1 MKPMLHRTSRIGLA
15 LTALAAGLT
24 CAAAVADDV
33 DFPAGAKMR
42 ELVGERLEYRI
53 KWSGMPVGVATMEV
67 GLGPEPWMIE
77 MRSTAD
83 SLPAIDLIYPVE
95 DRVVSR
101 AVTSNLRAKLYHK
114 VSREGFGNRE
124 RREIIFDHTN
134 GAAGTKIDGE
144 QIPWLPIPKDV
155 LDPLS
160 AIYAY
165 RIHPTPGGKPPELP
179 VTDGEKV
186 LTARMKMHGLER
198 VTTPAGSFDTVVVE
212 PQIEG
217 LGGIFRRSPNAEIRL
232 WITRDRWRRL
242 VKMRTKVAI
251 GSVTVELTDVT
262 EPTGAPPP
270 RELAKEWDEWK
281 PRDSADGER

>member
-1 MKPMLHRTSRIGLA
+1 MAPMPYGISRIRLA
-15 LTALAAGLT
+15 LAALAAGLT
-24 CAAAVADDV
+24 CAAAAADDAHFSPGV
-33 DFPAGAKMR
+33 EMR

-53 KWSGMPVGVATMEV
+53 RWSGVPVGVATMEV
-67 GLGPEPWMIE
+67 GLGPEPWLVE

-83 SLPAIDLIYPVE
+83 SLPVIDLIYPVN

-101 AVTSNLRAKLYHK
+101 AVTSNLRAKSYRK
-114 VSREGFGNRE
+114 VSREGFGHRE
-124 RREIIFDHTN
+124 RREIVFDHTH
-134 GAAGTKIDGE
+134 GAAGTKIDGKP
-144 QIPWLPIPKDV
+144 IPWLPVPKDV

-165 RIHPTPGGKPPELP
+165 RIHPAPGGKPPELP

-186 LTARMKMHGLER
+186 LTARMEIRGLER

-212 PQIEG
+212 PHIEG

-251 GSVTVELTDVT
+251 GSVIVELTDIT
-262 EPTGAPPP
+262 EPTGVPPP
-270 RELAKEWDEWK
+270 HELAKNWDKWK
-281 PRDSADGER
+281 PRSAEEGP